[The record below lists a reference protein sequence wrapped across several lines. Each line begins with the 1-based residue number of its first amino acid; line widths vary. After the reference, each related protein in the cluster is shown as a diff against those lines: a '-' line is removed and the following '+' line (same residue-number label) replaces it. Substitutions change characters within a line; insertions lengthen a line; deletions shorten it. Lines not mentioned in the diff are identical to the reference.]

1 MNIHVSNLS
10 ANVIGADLKRL
21 FAVYGEVMTAVIVKD
36 NQTGYSNGT
45 ALIDMLNANQ
55 ASQAIVGLDQTL
67 VDGKAISVHEI
78 KYSVKKYTN

>member
-21 FAVYGEVMTAVIVKD
+21 FAIYGEVMTAVIIKD
-36 NQTGYSNGT
+36 GRSGHANGT
-45 ALIDMLNANQ
+45 ALIDMLNAKH
-55 ASQAIVGLDQTL
+55 ASQAIVSLDNSI

-78 KYSVKKYTN
+78 KYSVRNYTN